1 MRLLSIPDKFIPSGY
16 YILPI
21 VLIHRK
27 MQTIDIKQNQ
37 FIQEAIDARLTRT
50 QCNLYV
56 FSKVVA

>member
-1 MRLLSIPDKFIPSGY
+1 MRLLGTPDKFIPSGY

-37 FIQEAIDARLTRT
+37 FIREAIDARLTGT
-50 QCNLYV
+50 QCNLYC
-56 FSKVVA
+56 FF